1 MPQTIAMARY
11 QRPAF
16 RQPIY
21 GPRPETANMPNRLAQ
36 YRPPVLPPMWPN
48 PPRQSVAMANFP
60 RPAFGPQLYGARPA
74 DRNAPPSRVARFRP
88 PMSPMWANAPRQ
100 LAMYPFPGADR
111 FSRPTKRFDSTEI
124 DSPAELAALTE
135 TAPSRAET
143 PAEQLAEASAGQT
156 DRENEMVT
164 LARAAS
170 PEARAPEKQAAAEG
184 DKVATR
190 MSEFA
195 VFSLI
200 PTANASELES
210 GTVSD
215 AKVEQA
221 PQRADEQ
228 VISDA
233 EAGTPAVAN

>member
-1 MPQTIAMARY
+1 
-11 QRPAF
+11 
-16 RQPIY
+16 
-21 GPRPETANMPNRLAQ
+21 
-36 YRPPVLPPMWPN
+36 
-48 PPRQSVAMANFP
+48 
-60 RPAFGPQLYGARPA
+60 
-74 DRNAPPSRVARFRP
+74 
-88 PMSPMWANAPRQ
+88 
-100 LAMYPFPGADR
+100 MYPFPGADR
-111 FSRPTKRFDSTEI
+111 FSHPANRFDSTDI
-124 DSPAELAALTE
+124 GSPAELAALTD
-135 TAPSRAET
+135 TAPSGAQT

-156 DRENEMVT
+156 ERENGMVT

-170 PEARAPEKQAAAEG
+170 PEARAPEKQAADEG

-221 PQRADEQ
+221 PQTADEQ
-228 VISDA
+228 VVSDA
-233 EAGTPAVAN
+233 EAGATAAVN